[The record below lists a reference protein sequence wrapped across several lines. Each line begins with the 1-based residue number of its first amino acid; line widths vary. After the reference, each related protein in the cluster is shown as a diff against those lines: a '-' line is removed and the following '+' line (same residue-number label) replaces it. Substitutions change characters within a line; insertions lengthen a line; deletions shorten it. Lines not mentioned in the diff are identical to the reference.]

1 MDAGRKILR
10 MEEDLQEMVDAY
22 NAWARR
28 CRDITRAAPVLLPF
42 ADSALA
48 TLLADWVRAHEYCLS
63 VVFFLVILHSDTL
76 TRPIIAGIHLPASR
90 VRSCAEPHR
99 SARGR
104 DVWGV
109 MRRWWITSR
118 SAPWSRTPSA

>member
-1 MDAGRKILR
+1 MIISSLALCSQLTWVHRLGVMMDAGRKILR

-48 TLLADWVRAHEYCLS
+48 TLLADWVCAHEYCLS
-63 VVFFLVILHSDTL
+63 VFFLVRLHS
-76 TRPIIAGIHLPASR
+76 AAHASDYCR
-90 VRSCAEPHR
+90 H
-99 SARGR
+99 
-104 DVWGV
+104 
-109 MRRWWITSR
+109 
-118 SAPWSRTPSA
+118 TPSCQQGQVVR

>member
-48 TLLADWVRAHEYCLS
+48 TLLADWVCAHEYCSS
-63 VVFFLVILHSDTL
+63 VVCFLVILHST
-76 TRPIIAGIHLPASR
+76 AHASDYCR
-90 VRSCAEPHR
+90 H
-99 SARGR
+99 
-104 DVWGV
+104 
-109 MRRWWITSR
+109 
-118 SAPWSRTPSA
+118 TPSCQQGQVVR